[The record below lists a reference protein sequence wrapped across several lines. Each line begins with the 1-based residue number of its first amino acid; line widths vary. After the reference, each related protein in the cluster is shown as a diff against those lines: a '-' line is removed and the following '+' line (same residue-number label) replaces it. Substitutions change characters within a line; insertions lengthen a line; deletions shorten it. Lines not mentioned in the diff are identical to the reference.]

1 MSVKNKQIYSKL
13 THINEEE
20 EPCLKALRRKI
31 RSYNKKLEDIRET
44 EGKDFLRPEQLEKIN
59 RKEKY

>member
-1 MSVKNKQIYSKL
+1 MSAKNKQIYSKL

-31 RSYNKKLEDIRET
+31 RSYNKKLDDIQET
-44 EGKDFLRPEQLEKIN
+44 EGKDFLRPEQL
-59 RKEKY
+59 